1 ELLGRVVAIDRF
13 DPDIHYTYARAL
25 KLSGDHKAAEAENAV
40 SMRLRKEH
48 DDLEVLRSNLLKHP
62 DNVDFR
68 FQIARWFLDHGRDGE
83 GLDWTK
89 ETLRQTPHHA
99 PTHRLLAEYHTQ
111 KGNTGLANYH
121 RTMAEAAAAQ
131 EPPRAGGARHSAR
144 P

>member
-1 ELLGRVVAIDRF
+1 MLFR
-13 DPDIHYTYARAL
+13 
-25 KLSGDHKAAEAENAV
+25 SEAETAI

-48 DDLEVLRSNLLKHP
+48 NDLEVLRDNLLKNP

-68 FQIARWFLDHGRDGE
+68 FQIAQWFLEHGRDVE

-89 ETLRQTPHHA
+89 EILRQTPHHA
-99 PTHRLLAEYHTQ
+99 PTHRLLAEYHAR

-121 RTMAEAAAAQ
+121 RTMAEAAAARDQ
-131 EPPRAGGARHSAR
+131 PQAGDARRTAS